1 MSELFN
7 KKEYLKNL
15 ILRVKDDGTDT
26 QDIKKELKKAIG
38 ELSPLEISQV
48 EQELIENGQ
57 IDVSTIQSVC
67 NVHLQMFKE
76 YIENEK
82 IDLPDWHPISILMK
96 EHTFMMSA
104 ADNIRNCSL
113 ELKDKE
119 NIKDAI
125 EIFLELNGFI
135 SHLADIEAYFQ
146 KEENILFPFMEKYGV
161 KQPPAVMWKEH
172 DQIRKI
178 RKELSDMK
186 NSRDLSQAK
195 QKLEQLSIQ
204 LSEIV
209 SMHIYKEHSVLFPTA
224 LKLIS
229 EDEWKEIRT
238 QFDEIGYAGYTP
250 DKFFFVSSEDSAITN
265 DSVKLPS
272 GELGLEQLMGIFNT
286 LPVDITFIDNQD
298 SVRYFSENKDR
309 IFVRSRAIIG
319 RHVQNC
325 HPEKSVHIV
334 NQILE
339 DFKSK
344 KRDSAD
350 FWLNIGEKTVYIRYF
365 AVRDTQGQYLGTL
378 EVTQDIAPIRK
389 ISGEK
394 RIYSHE

>member
-15 ILRVKDDGTDT
+15 ILRVKDDGNDT
-26 QDIKKELKKAIG
+26 QDIKKELKKTIS

-76 YIENEK
+76 YIENER
-82 IDLPDWHPISILMK
+82 IDLPDWHPINLLMK
-96 EHTFMMSA
+96 EHAFMMTA
-104 ADNIRNCSL
+104 ADGIRDCSAKL
-113 ELKDKE
+113 RDKE

-125 EIFLELNGFI
+125 EIFLELNKFI
-135 SHLADIEAYFQ
+135 NHLADIENYFL

-178 RKELSDMK
+178 RKELPDMK
-186 NSRDLSQAK
+186 NNRDLTQAK

-209 SMHIYKEHSVLFPTA
+209 SMHVYKEHSVLFPTA

-229 EDEWKEIRT
+229 EEEWKDIRT

-250 DKFFFVSSEDSAITN
+250 DKFSFVSSQDTAITN

-272 GELGLEQLMGIFNT
+272 GELSLKQLIGIFDT
-286 LPVDITFIDNQD
+286 LPVDITFIDSQD
-298 SVRYFSENKDR
+298 SVRYFSESKDR

-334 NQILE
+334 NQILS
-339 DFKSK
+339 DFKSN

-350 FWLNIGEKTVYIRYF
+350 FWLNIGGKTIYIRYF

-378 EVTQDIAPIRK
+378 EVTQDIAPIKK